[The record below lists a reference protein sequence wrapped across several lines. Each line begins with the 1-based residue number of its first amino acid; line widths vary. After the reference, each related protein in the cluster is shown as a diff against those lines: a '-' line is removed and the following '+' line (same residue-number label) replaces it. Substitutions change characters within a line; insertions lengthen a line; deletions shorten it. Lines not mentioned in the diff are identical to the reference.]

1 MPTRGLNVHA
11 RIMYTHCITVI
22 FTESDSGMSGA
33 AIDNP
38 VSSINVIV
46 SWIATIGVTS
56 YIHGPSI
63 NGHLHYSHYL
73 TIHGP
78 FMDVP
83 CLPPSVKLSMDAAVT
98 VPSMDHP

>member
-1 MPTRGLNVHA
+1 M
-11 RIMYTHCITVI
+11 
-22 FTESDSGMSGA
+22 SGMSGA
-33 AIDNP
+33 AMDNP

-46 SWIATIGVTS
+46 SWIATFGVTS

-83 CLPPSVKLSMDAAVT
+83 CLPPTVKLSMDAAVT

>member
-1 MPTRGLNVHA
+1 
-11 RIMYTHCITVI
+11 
-22 FTESDSGMSGA
+22 MSGA
-33 AIDNP
+33 AMDNP

-56 YIHGPSI
+56 YVHGPSI

-78 FMDVP
+78 FMDGHELMGLRTR
-83 CLPPSVKLSMDAAVT
+83 LPPSVKVSMDATVT

>member
-1 MPTRGLNVHA
+1 MSQ
-11 RIMYTHCITVI
+11 IEDFSYTYKYIYIYT
-22 FTESDSGMSGA
+22 GMSGA
-33 AIDNP
+33 AMDNP

-56 YIHGPSI
+56 YVHGPSI

-78 FMDVP
+78 FMDGHE
-83 CLPPSVKLSMDAAVT
+83 LMGL
-98 VPSMDHP
+98 